1 MWGRPFLHTSRQGS
15 ALSRWIRK
23 TPEAFK
29 TTSHSSANRTSPW
42 LLWQPQWHAN
52 WNSMC
57 CYHGNVLCSMATKD
71 FWCTC
76 SHTVCARSCLT
87 AADSLRLN
95 QQEWFLLFKFPPLLL
110 RKVTLQH
117 PLTEMS
123 EHRGCKGMCP
133 TVEPYFPALDSATAV
148 RFAPVCPAV
157 LIMLDLG
164 SEEFTL
170 RLSEYLQIRR
180 SAVNSAF
187 FFSDMISIC
196 QRVGVSGSHVTF
208 IPLWPAAA
216 LASTSVSHTEKTESC
231 SRCRNSHLAA
241 KLNTPVAQRHLLI
254 IVAKF

>member
-1 MWGRPFLHTSRQGS
+1 MTTTVT
-15 ALSRWIRK
+15 WI
-23 TPEAFK
+23 
-29 TTSHSSANRTSPW
+29 
-42 LLWQPQWHAN
+42 

-76 SHTVCARSCLT
+76 SHTVCARSCPT

-110 RKVTLQH
+110 SKVTVQR

-123 EHRGCKGMCP
+123 EHRGRKGMCP
-133 TVEPYFPALDSATAV
+133 SVEPYFPALDSAAEV
-148 RFAPVCPAV
+148 RFAPVCPAA

-187 FFSDMISIC
+187 FSPRHDLNLSARRG
-196 QRVGVSGSHVTF
+196 QRVTCHVCTTVTCRCSGLHICF
-208 IPLWPAAA
+208 PHREDRIMQPM
-216 LASTSVSHTEKTESC
+216 
-231 SRCRNSHLAA
+231 
-241 KLNTPVAQRHLLI
+241 
-254 IVAKF
+254 

>member
-1 MWGRPFLHTSRQGS
+1 MTTTVTCKLELHVLLPWEC
-15 ALSRWIRK
+15 ALQHGHQRLLMHLQPYCVCQIM
-23 TPEAFK
+23 
-29 TTSHSSANRTSPW
+29 SHSCR
-42 LLWQPQWHAN
+42 QP
-52 WNSMC
+52 
-57 CYHGNVLCSMATKD
+57 ATESTGVIPA
-71 FWCTC
+71 FQV
-76 SHTVCARSCLT
+76 S
-87 AADSLRLN
+87 
-95 QQEWFLLFKFPPLLL
+95 PLLL

-187 FFSDMISIC
+187 FFPDMISIC

-208 IPLWPAAA
+208 IPL
-216 LASTSVSHTEKTESC
+216 
-231 SRCRNSHLAA
+231 
-241 KLNTPVAQRHLLI
+241 
-254 IVAKF
+254 